1 MTAGDLDPVELELV
15 DVILLNFPL
24 EVYLQAQEHA
34 DGLLREFTLIAQD
47 RASGNAHTVPARL
60 LAIVDELS
68 AQFAGVSSGPE
79 AERDAAID
87 RGEHSIDLHYRVP
100 HTAADASRHL
110 LSILDEADAYCRSG
124 DHLLSLATPPQELA
138 FRRWF
143 LGEFIDQLAGVDP
156 YPWDDP
162 ATR

>member
-1 MTAGDLDPVELELV
+1 MTADATPRVELV
-15 DVILLNFPL
+15 DVTLLDFPL
-24 EVYLQAQEHA
+24 DVYLRAQEHV

-47 RASGNAHTVPARL
+47 RASGNAHSVPARL

-87 RGEHSIDLHYRVP
+87 RGEHSIDLHYHVP
-100 HTAADASRHL
+100 HAAAEASRHL
-110 LSILDEADAYCRSG
+110 LGILDEADVYCRSG
-124 DHLLSLATPPQELA
+124 DHLLSLATPPQALA

-143 LGEFIDQLAGVDP
+143 LAEFIDQLAGADPRPWVDP
-156 YPWDDP
+156 
-162 ATR
+162 ASG